1 MRITGEISDP
11 LMKITVL
18 EMNSRT
24 SIKFEFD
31 SMEQTYKLNDNNEGY
46 RLDEIEGILT
56 GEFRTGVM
64 NTFKTM
70 SQIRKGFDPQKER
83 GDTEFPRLY

>member
-31 SMEQTYKLNDNNEGY
+31 SMEQTYKLNDNNEG
-46 RLDEIEGILT
+46 
-56 GEFRTGVM
+56 
-64 NTFKTM
+64 
-70 SQIRKGFDPQKER
+70 
-83 GDTEFPRLY
+83 